1 VTKEIFIVSANITLN
16 TEIVYVQLFQE
27 ALFVLQL
34 TVMKIRTLMN
44 VIPYIVT
51 IKIMKTY
58 QIVSVRAIPII
69 LVVNA
74 KPIPIIKIVSV

>member
-1 VTKEIFIVSANITLN
+1 MKAIFIVSVNITQN

-27 ALFVLQL
+27 ALYVLQH

-44 VIPYIVT
+44 VIPYFVT

-58 QIVSVRAIPII
+58 QIVSVRPIPII

-74 KPIPIIKIVSV
+74 KQIPIIKIVSV